1 MPAHPSIEGREARP
15 APAAWPIAACLGAVY
30 IIWGTTFFAIKV
42 GIQELPSFFLVG
54 TRLATA
60 GTLLLAWQALRG
72 RRLPAA
78 REWGYAALIGTLLLV
93 MGNGS
98 VTIAEHEISSGATVA
113 LGSVLPLA
121 TALWSGVFGRWPRR
135 MEWAAI
141 AVGAVGAAV
150 MLTGRDLQVSAT
162 GTLIILLGVASWSFG
177 TVLSRRIEVPRG
189 ATGFGAEML
198 CAGCI
203 ALAISAA
210 LGEHWHLPRDAR
222 IWWAWSYLVVFGSL
236 VGFSS
241 FRYVVERVSPTLA
254 STYAYV
260 NPPVALLVGWRL
272 GEESFS
278 PNLLIGL
285 PIVLASVA
293 LLAWAHSR
301 AHIPPVAGA
310 SALESEVG
318 VAGPE

>member
-1 MPAHPSIEGREARP
+1 LSSIEGSEARSTQ
-15 APAAWPIAACLGAVY
+15 AAWPIAACLAAVY

-42 GIQELPSFFLVG
+42 GIRELPSFFLVG
-54 TRLATA
+54 TRLTTA
-60 GTLLLAWQALRG
+60 GSLLLGWQRLRG
-72 RRLPAA
+72 RRLPAPA
-78 REWGYAALIGTLLLV
+78 EWGRAALIGTLLLV

-98 VTIAEHEISSGATVA
+98 VATAERWISSGATVA

-135 MEWAAI
+135 LEWAAI
-141 AVGAVGAAV
+141 VVGGVGAAV
-150 MLTGRDLQVSAT
+150 MLTGRDLQASVT
-162 GTLIILLGVASWSFG
+162 GTVVILAGVTSWSFG
-177 TVLSRRIEVPRG
+177 TVLSRRIDAPRG

-203 ALAISAA
+203 ALVISAA
-210 LGEHWHLPRDAR
+210 LGEHWRVPRDPHV
-222 IWWAWSYLVVFGSL
+222 WWAWGYLVVFGSL

-241 FRYVVERVSPTLA
+241 FRYLVERVSPTLA

-272 GEESFS
+272 GQESFS
-278 PNLLIGL
+278 KNLLIGL

-293 LLAWAHSR
+293 LLAWAHTQASR
-301 AHIPPVAGA
+301 PPVAGA